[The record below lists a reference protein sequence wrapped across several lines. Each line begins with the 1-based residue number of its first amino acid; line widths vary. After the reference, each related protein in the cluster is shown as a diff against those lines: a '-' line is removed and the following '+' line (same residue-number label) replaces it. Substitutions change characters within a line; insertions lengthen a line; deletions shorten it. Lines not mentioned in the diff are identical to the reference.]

1 MVKKI
6 YYLKE
11 IVDNLPFSVDEIKLF
26 YEEGLIEL
34 FFDNEDIYFYNNTL
48 ERLEIIKRLRDDL
61 GVNIE
66 GIDVILHMREKLI
79 DLQINFEEFIE
90 EIRKEIKNL
99 KNPLQLKGKNEIN
112 IL

>member
-11 IVDNLPFSVDEIKLF
+11 IVDNLPFSVEEIKLF
-26 YEEGLIEL
+26 HDEGLIEL
-34 FFDNEDIYFYNNTL
+34 FFENDEIYFYGNTL

-79 DLQINFEEFIE
+79 DFQINFEEFIE

-99 KNPLQLKGKNEIN
+99 KKPLQLKEKSEIN